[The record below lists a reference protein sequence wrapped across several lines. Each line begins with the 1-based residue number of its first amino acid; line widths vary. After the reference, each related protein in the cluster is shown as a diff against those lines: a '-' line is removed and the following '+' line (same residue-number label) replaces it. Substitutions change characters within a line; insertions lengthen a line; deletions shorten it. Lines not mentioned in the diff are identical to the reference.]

1 LTGRVGNCRG
11 GRFGRRDRGDA
22 VGLSGSGCGLLH
34 LQLVSGLS
42 LPFGGLFP
50 DFFGFFFPYS
60 VRVSGVFRLIIG
72 WGLLRGLLWGW

>member
-1 LTGRVGNCRG
+1 MTGRVGNCRG
-11 GRFGRRDRGDA
+11 GRSGRRDRGDVA
-22 VGLSGSGCGLLH
+22 GLSGSGCGLLH
-34 LQLVSGLS
+34 LQLVGGLS

-72 WGLLRGLLWGW
+72 WGLLQGVLCG